1 MKWENPMTEHQ
12 VVVVGAGPAGLAA
25 AVALARTGVAVLVLE
40 RRAGTSSLP
49 RATVLSLRSMELL
62 RSWGLEDRVLAM
74 ADDVEMTL
82 RETTTLAR
90 VAEGSTIDVGYPSAE
105 QSAVL
110 SPSRAACVAQDHL
123 EAVLLDELASL
134 GAAGLERGLEVVDV
148 TATGAGVR
156 LALRDPSGHL
166 HTRHA
171 AHVIGADGARS
182 TVRRALGVPARS
194 SGAAVNGARIEFRA
208 PLWELL
214 GEHRH
219 LLYAATAPGAGGVL
233 LPAGQGDRWIFAVTV
248 GPGGD
253 VPARPTLQDLGR
265 RLQCAIGVPGL
276 EPRIT
281 RHDHFTSQGEI
292 AQRFSHGQVSLVG
305 DAAHRV
311 TPRGGTGLNIAL
323 ADGNDLGWKLSWVLR
338 GWAGPSMLTSYEAE
352 RRPAVQHNL
361 ERSVD
366 LSGAHR
372 AVPLEVPVDLAG
384 RFKHVWVA
392 AGVSTLDLLDD
403 GLTLLTADLPAW
415 RHELGR
421 PAVAAPVRV
430 VEVSGLN
437 ARSLGLGPHGAV
449 LLRPDGVAFAAWS
462 TPPSPGLVHQ
472 AAAAFLDPPAS
483 GDAGNAA

>member
-1 MKWENPMTEHQ
+1 MTEHQ

-25 AVALARTGVAVLVLE
+25 AIALARAGVGVLVLE
-40 RRAGTSSLP
+40 RRTRTSSLP

-62 RSWGLEDRVLAM
+62 RSWGLEGRVLAM

-110 SPSRAACVAQDHL
+110 SPTRAACVAQDHL
-123 EAVLLDELASL
+123 EAVLLDELARL
-134 GAAGLERGLEVVDV
+134 GAVTLERGLEVLDV
-148 TATGAGVR
+148 TATGSGVR
-156 LALRDPSGHL
+156 LTLRDLSGQV

-182 TVRRALGVPARS
+182 TVRTALGISVRS
-194 SGAAVNGARIEFRA
+194 SGATVDGARVEFRA
-208 PLWELL
+208 PLWDLL

-219 LLYAATAPGAGGVL
+219 LLYAVTAPGAGGVL

-253 VPARPTLQDLGR
+253 VPARWTLEDLDR
-265 RLQCAIGVPGL
+265 RLRRALDVPGL

-281 RHDHFTSQGEI
+281 RHDRFSSRGEI
-292 AQRFSHGQVSLVG
+292 AERFSHGHVSLVG

-323 ADGNDLGWKLSWVLR
+323 ADGNDLGWKLGWVLR
-338 GWAGPSMLTSYEAE
+338 GRAGRSLLTSYEAE

-366 LSGAHR
+366 LSGARR

-384 RFKHVWVA
+384 RIKHVWVA
-392 AGVSTLDLLDD
+392 PGVSTLDLLDD
-403 GLTLLTADLPAW
+403 RLTVLTADPPAW

-421 PAVAAPVRV
+421 PAVAAPVDV

-449 LLRPDGVAFAAWS
+449 LLRPDGVPVAAWS
-462 TPPSPGLVHQ
+462 TPPSPGLVQQ
-472 AAAAFLDPPAS
+472 AAAAFLDPPAP